1 MVCKSFCILPGV
13 LSGPSV
19 QLQEKLLSVGCQVLH
34 RGVPPL
40 LEIKRIRRYL
50 AFFHGTVAGRNK
62 VQIIWHEAHG
72 SHTRCAIEVCAVFL
86 LAPLAPWPCIP
97 CIVSRE
103 CRAGEQL
110 LLSPWKSSWICYCT
124 WKGAKGH
131 IWAER
136 QHMDGWQR
144 AALLQQSCLLAAS
157 HSLSCWK
164 LQVEGS
170 TACIAGMVVR
180 GVRNPI
186 ASVCWSFLFTPLWLT
201 SFRG

>member
-40 LEIKRIRRYL
+40 LEVKRIQRYL

-97 CIVSRE
+97 CIVNRE

-124 WKGAKGH
+124 WKG
-131 IWAER
+131 
-136 QHMDGWQR
+136 QR
-144 AALLQQSCLLAAS
+144 DTSEQKDNTWTAGSGLPSCSRA
-157 HSLSCWK
+157 
-164 LQVEGS
+164 
-170 TACIAGMVVR
+170 
-180 GVRNPI
+180 
-186 ASVCWSFLFTPLWLT
+186 VCWLSRTAWVAGSCRWREVLHA
-201 SFRG
+201 